1 MGFPGGGKESPSRG
15 QTFRRVTVI
24 MNIIHKRRMVS
35 GTTMALPF
43 ESEALEI
50 EWSGARFWFRII
62 KKTCEAIAS
71 RVPAGYEDKTGFHY
85 GVAEPQPVLIRTG
98 RIPNR

>member
-1 MGFPGGGKESPSRG
+1 
-15 QTFRRVTVI
+15 

-71 RVPAGYEDKTGFHY
+71 RVPAAMKIKPDSITGWQNHSPFSFEPAAFRTDSRTKAFLLR
-85 GVAEPQPVLIRTG
+85 GGDNAEV
-98 RIPNR
+98 NF